1 MQLPIRAAESNGI
14 KKPKSRKG
22 SVETIGF
29 NGRFW

>member
-1 MQLPIRAAESNGI
+1 MHRPIRVAEI
-14 KKPKSRKG
+14 VDITTPKPRKG

>member
-1 MQLPIRAAESNGI
+1 MHRPIRVAASGRI
-14 KKPKSRKG
+14 KEPKPRKG